1 MSAIITQASDPG
13 AVVDDFAVDVQDK
26 FAQRVIGPVA
36 FGEAVESWPQLC
48 GPVPDELIGRLRG

>member
-13 AVVDDFAVDVQDK
+13 AVVDDFAVDVRDE

-36 FGEAVESWPQLC
+36 FGGTARAVQRQSS
-48 GPVPDELIGRLRG
+48 